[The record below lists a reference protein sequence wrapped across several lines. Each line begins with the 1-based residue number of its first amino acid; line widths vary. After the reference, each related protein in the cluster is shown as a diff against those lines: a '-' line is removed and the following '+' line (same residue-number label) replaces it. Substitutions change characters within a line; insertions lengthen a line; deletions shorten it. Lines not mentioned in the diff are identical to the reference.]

1 MGSWESARHRKVG
14 RRRGAAGGGP
24 HGSRGA
30 RAQPRWPVHL
40 RPLPSAAMAT
50 PIRRRPRPL
59 GVRAPTPFLIA
70 TGVGPCGATHPAS
83 AGAPR
88 RPRAR
93 AIPHCHGRRPLRCDP
108 FGFGHGPWVPAM
120 PAFGLAAA
128 FRVCH
133 ASHSASPGPSR
144 LGCRAIR
151 RRPGHRAATPP
162 LSSRRRSGADATGAA
177 APRRRPAP
185 LGAADISGRAQA
197 TSPLATGSEH
207 LRWLRGDRDR
217 WQALGIGAAS
227 QVMCTARPIVSMVWS
242 A

>member
-24 HGSRGA
+24 HGSPGA
-30 RAQPRWPVHL
+30 RARPRWPVHL

-50 PIRRRPRPL
+50 PIRRRPGRL
-59 GVRAPTPFLIA
+59 GVREPAPFLIA
-70 TGVGPCGATHPAS
+70 TGVGPCGATHPAA

-108 FGFGHGPWVPAM
+108 SGFGHGPLGARDAPLRPRSGVSRLPCL
-120 PAFGLAAA
+120 PFGLARPFALGVP
-128 FRVCH
+128 RD
-133 ASHSASPGPSR
+133 SASAKPSR
-144 LGCRAIR
+144 RDATPFFPQAVRGRRHRCRRASATTRAPRGCRHQW
-151 RRPGHRAATPP
+151 P
-162 LSSRRRSGADATGAA
+162 STGNVA
-177 APRRRPAP
+177 
-185 LGAADISGRAQA
+185 
-197 TSPLATGSEH
+197 LATGSEH

-217 WQALGIGAAS
+217 WPALGIGAAS